1 MTALR
6 FKTRAMLQ
14 IIVAPFLVL
23 VKNCYKLCVESI
35 VLFFSILIWYGN
47 LGLKGKA
54 KLEFIVNMVGNII
67 GAKQDP
73 LSDLCLPADER
84 NTARILE
91 TQSTPSLR
99 SSRNSRYTDD
109 IFH

>member
-1 MTALR
+1 
-6 FKTRAMLQ
+6 MLQ
-14 IIVAPFLVL
+14 IIPAPLQGML
-23 VKNCYKLCVESI
+23 KNRYKLCVESI
-35 VLFFSILIWYGN
+35 VLFFNILIWYGN

-54 KLEFIVNMVGNII
+54 KLAFIVNMVGKII

-84 NTARILE
+84 NTAMILE
-91 TQSTPSLR
+91 TQSTPSLLN
-99 SSRNSRYTDD
+99 SRNSHYTDD